1 MFLATASPF
10 FFCRAEMDMRS
21 GKTSRLTSTLAIL
34 GLIIVSIVM
43 VLVLNSG
50 SLVNPTLPF
59 QNSSPNNN
67 PGPTGTLVVQLRTN
81 QNESDRL
88 SDPTAGV
95 MPLGE
100 KPMVVM
106 SADNFSARYVQ
117 AMITNTKGDVL
128 QELAPGNYVLR
139 ILDQTLV
146 IRIPVQI
153 SLNNV
158 TKVVV
163 NISGKAYP
171 LTYSE
176 ESGIVPV
183 AGKAQAKM
191 FVELRSSTP
200 IADVNQA
207 VLLKVRGGAAGVG
220 YLANA
225 TVLARPTPVQG
236 NEWLE
241 LGAETTIN
249 RVNATTI
256 VLTTWSFSSSSS
268 VTPIGIAGVS
278 ADA

>member
-1 MFLATASPF
+1 MEV
-10 FFCRAEMDMRS
+10 RA
-21 GKTSRLTSTLAIL
+21 GKSSRVTSALAIL
-34 GLIIVSIVM
+34 GLILVSIVM

-59 QNSSPNNN
+59 SNSSPNNN
-67 PGPTGTLVVQLRTN
+67 PGPTGTLVVQLRSN

-88 SDPTAGV
+88 SDPTNTV
-95 MPLGE
+95 IPLGE

-106 SADNFSARYVQ
+106 SADNTSAHYVQ
-117 AMITNTKGDVL
+117 AMITNTRGDVL
-128 QELAPGNYVLR
+128 QELAPGDYIVR
-139 ILDQTLV
+139 IIDQTLV
-146 IRIPVQI
+146 IRIPVSI

-183 AGKAQAKM
+183 GGKAQSNM

-200 IADVNQA
+200 VANVSEP
-207 VLLKVRGGAAGVG
+207 VLLKVRGGAPGVG

-225 TVLARPTPVQG
+225 TVLARQLPAQG

-241 LGAETTIN
+241 LGAETIIN
-249 RVNATTI
+249 PVNATAI
-256 VLTTWSFSSSSS
+256 VMTTWSFTSSTS
-268 VTPIGIAGVS
+268 VAPIGVAPVS
-278 ADA
+278 ADV